1 MSSLTIR
8 TRLLLLGLLAVGG
21 ILFSTAFGVIQLA
34 RLNDTLERSLEDS
47 RHGQEE
53 LIRIQQASLAFKTQV
68 QEWKNILLRGNARE
82 DLDRY
87 RQSFIDE
94 EAQVQTGLNTAR
106 GAFASHADPAYRA
119 LVADLDTVL
128 AAHRELGEAY
138 RGALEGFNPAD
149 GEAGKRLDR
158 QLRGRDRAS
167 TEAMNKLVSQLE
179 QLETARVHTQIA
191 DAQAAYATAWRVLM
205 AFGGLCLLVVAV
217 LVTLAR
223 RQIGRQIAVVQDTTA
238 AIKRTL
244 DLTGRIPLSGQDEM
258 SQLAASVNE
267 LMEEFQAVVQRM
279 KAAGDHVSQASDG
292 LSHSFTQLNAS
303 VAQQNEY
310 TSSMAASVEELA
322 VSITHVTESSTTAR
336 ELAHGSQ
343 AQAENGG
350 AVISRTVGGML
361 SMAGQVRATSE
372 RVEELG
378 RHTEQISHIA
388 GVIKDIADQTNL
400 LALNAA
406 IEAARAGEQGRGFA
420 VVADEVRKL
429 AERTAQ
435 ATGEIGAKIQ
445 AIQLQTRDTV
455 DDMHRMVAEVG
466 KASTEADLAGDA
478 VTAIRASSQRV
489 VEVSGDIALALQEQS
504 SASEQLARQVESI
517 ATMSE
522 ENTAAMSEARA
533 AAVEMKRVSSDM
545 HDLVGRFRA

>member
-8 TRLLLLGLLAVGG
+8 TRLLLLGLLTVGG
-21 ILFSTAFGVIQLA
+21 ILFATAFGVVQLA
-34 RLNDTLERSLEDS
+34 RLNDTLEHSLNDS
-47 RHGQEE
+47 KRGQEE
-53 LIRIQQASLAFKTQV
+53 LIRIQQAGLAFKTQV
-68 QEWKNILLRGNARE
+68 QEWKNILLRGNERE
-82 DLDRY
+82 DFARY

-94 EAQVQTGLNTAR
+94 EAKVQNGLTAAR
-106 GAFASHADPAYRA
+106 AAFSSHADPAYRA
-119 LVADLDTVL
+119 LVTDLDTVL
-128 AAHRELGEAY
+128 AAHRELGLAY
-138 RGALEGFNPAD
+138 RGALEGFDPAD
-149 GEAGKRLDR
+149 SEAGKRLDR

-167 TEAMNKLVSQLE
+167 TEAMNTLVSRLE
-179 QLETARVHTQIA
+179 NLETQRAHTQIA
-191 DAQAAYATAWRVLM
+191 DARSTYTTAWRVLV

-223 RQIGRQIAVVQDTTA
+223 RQIGRQIAAVQDTTA
-238 AIKRTL
+238 TIKRTL
-244 DLTGRIPLSGQDEM
+244 DLTGRIHLSGQDEM

-267 LMEEFQAVVQRM
+267 LLEEFQAVVQRM
-279 KAAGDHVSQASDG
+279 KAAGDHVSHASDG

-303 VAQQNEY
+303 VAQQNEF

-322 VSITHVTESSTTAR
+322 VSITHVTESSTTAS
-336 ELAHGSQ
+336 ELAHSSQ
-343 AQAENGG
+343 AQAESGG
-350 AVISRTVGGML
+350 AVISRTVGDMR
-361 SMAGQVRATSE
+361 SMAGQVRATSQ

-378 RHTEQISHIA
+378 RHTDQIGHIA
-388 GVIKDIADQTNL
+388 GVIKEIADQTNL

-420 VVADEVRKL
+420 VVADEVRRL

-435 ATGEIGAKIQ
+435 ATGEIAAEIQTIQ
-445 AIQLQTRDTV
+445 AQTHDAV
-455 DDMHRMVAEVG
+455 DDMHRMVDEVG

-478 VTAIRASSQRV
+478 VTAIRESSQRV
-489 VEVSGDIALALQEQS
+489 VEVSGDIAVALQEQS

-522 ENTAAMSEARA
+522 ENTAAMSQARA
-533 AAVEMKRVSSDM
+533 AAVEMKRVSADM